1 MGAFSFHSYS
11 ITMKFSLVVLLSVL
25 IFSTYAKT
33 YFSEDFNDDGWRNR
47 WVESKF
53 KGSDAGNWVH
63 TAGDYYLDEND
74 KGIKTGTD
82 YRFYQLSAAFDQFSN
97 EGKDLVFQ
105 FSIKSEQ
112 RLDCGGGYL
121 KLLRPGFD
129 QENFNGDT
137 DYNIMFGPDI
147 CGSTR
152 RVHVILNYKGENFLI
167 NHNIPAET
175 DEYSHVYTL
184 IIRPDQTYSVLI
196 DNAEKKAG
204 SLLED
209 WDFLPAK
216 QIDDPSIS
224 KPSDWVDEATI
235 RDPEAVKPAGWDDI
249 PQFVAD
255 PDAEQP
261 GDWDTE
267 LDGDWEAPLVPNPDY
282 EGEWEAPIIPN
293 PAYKG
298 PWVQPQIDNP
308 DYKIDNEIYKFN
320 HGGVGIEIWQVKAG
334 SIFDNILVTDSVSD
348 AEAAAKKIVELRDAE
363 KEQKQKADAASAA
376 EEEEEMA
383 RIESEFE
390 EDDAAHGHDEL

>member
-1 MGAFSFHSYS
+1 MG
-11 ITMKFSLVVLLSVL
+11 
-25 IFSTYAKT
+25 
-33 YFSEDFNDDGWRNR
+33 
-47 WVESKF
+47 
-53 KGSDAGNWVH
+53 

-82 YRFYQLSAAFDQFSN
+82 YRFYQLSAAFPEFSN

-121 KLLRPGFD
+121 KLLPPGFD

-137 DYNIMFGPDI
+137 NDNI
-147 CGSTR
+147 
-152 RVHVILNYKGENFLI
+152 
-167 NHNIPAET
+167 
-175 DEYSHVYTL
+175 
-184 IIRPDQTYSVLI
+184 
-196 DNAEKKAG
+196 EKKAG

-209 WDFLPAK
+209 WDFLPPQ

-224 KPSDWVDEATI
+224 KPADWVDEATMS
-235 RDPEAVKPAGWDDI
+235 DPDAVKPDGWDDI
-249 PQFVAD
+249 PQFIAD

-267 LDGDWEAPLVPNPDY
+267 LDGDWEAPLVPNSDY

-308 DYKIDNEIYKFN
+308 DYKVDNEIYKFTSA
-320 HGGVGIEIWQVKAG
+320 GVGIEIWQVKAG
-334 SIFDNILVTDSVSD
+334 SIFDNILVTDSASD

-363 KEQKQKADAASAA
+363 KD
-376 EEEEEMA
+376 
-383 RIESEFE
+383 
-390 EDDAAHGHDEL
+390 